1 MAKRLYILAM
11 AAALLLWVPS
21 AGAGEQGLQVKLSPN
36 LVEIGVFFGG
46 TTVSLEGQAPA
57 SSQVAVVMQG
67 PLQESRFKRKEHTL
81 GLFWMN
87 HGEVIFRR
95 IPSVYLVYTS
105 TGVSP
110 QMAQV
115 GNFGYR
121 AVEHTAQ
128 IIPVQDEDFLFG
140 EFVKLK
146 EEAGLYTWQKGK
158 VRLDSTG
165 HFQTTLF
172 IAPRM
177 PIGEYH
183 LRVLALGQGK
193 LLAERGLTLRV
204 RETKILEQL
213 SNLARNHG
221 LLYGILAVLAAI
233 GAGLLMDLIFG
244 TKKGLH

>member
-1 MAKRLYILAM
+1 M
-11 AAALLLWVPS
+11 AAALVLWLPTL
-21 AGAGEQGLQVKLSPN
+21 GAGDQGLEVKLSPN

-57 SSQVAVVMQG
+57 GSQVAVVMQG
-67 PLQESRFKRKEHTL
+67 PLQTSRFKRKEHTL

-87 HGEVIFRR
+87 HGEVVFRR
-95 IPSVYLVYTS
+95 IPSVYLIYTS
-105 TGVSP
+105 AGVSP
-110 QMAQV
+110 QMGDQ

-128 IIPVQDEDFLFG
+128 ISPVQDQDFLFG

-158 VRLDSTG
+158 VELNPEG
-165 HFQTTLF
+165 HFRTTLF

-183 LRVLALGQGK
+183 LRVLALGPRGV
-193 LLAERGLTLRV
+193 LAERGLTLKV
-204 RETKILEQL
+204 RETRILEQL